1 MIHGYAQAF
10 KHTSSLLGLFLDVHC
25 LGDLRAEIWG
35 CPQKKESCISLNGH
49 WIWVNYNDLTA
60 TSLESWLIRGIIPKW
75 PYFRCVNYY
84 NLPRLNDV
92 EYDDVDFRPWRLN
105 GVLFFFQTNLCFFS
119 SLLGKY
125 VKLELWL
132 KNPNISRPSHFWA
145 PEFSIIFTHPMPDWL
160 SLLTILPVHVHGIR
174 WDSIKG
180 TTWKLPINL
189 PNPKFRH
196 S

>member
-92 EYDDVDFRPWRLN
+92 EYDDVDFRPWGWMGYYFSFRQTC
-105 GVLFFFQTNLCFFS
+105 VFFFQLAWEVRQVGALVEKPQHIPTIPF
-119 SLLGKY
+119 LGTRIF
-125 VKLELWL
+125 
-132 KNPNISRPSHFWA
+132 NNFHPSHA
-145 PEFSIIFTHPMPDWL
+145 WL
-160 SLLTILPVHVHGIR
+160 VELADDSSGACA
-174 WDSIKG
+174 WDSMGFHQGDHLKIAHKSSQ
-180 TTWKLPINL
+180 P
-189 PNPKFRH
+189 
-196 S
+196 